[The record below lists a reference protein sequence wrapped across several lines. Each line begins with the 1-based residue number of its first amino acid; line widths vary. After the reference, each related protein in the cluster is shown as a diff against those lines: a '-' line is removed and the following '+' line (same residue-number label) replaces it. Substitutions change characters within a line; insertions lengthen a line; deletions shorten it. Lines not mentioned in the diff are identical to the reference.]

1 LLEVVLFLK
10 LTFDENNRKDGLCQY
25 EEAVKYHNTLDI
37 KDANTCM
44 ALSL

>member
-1 LLEVVLFLK
+1 MKITEKMDF
-10 LTFDENNRKDGLCQY
+10 CQY
-25 EEAVKYHNTLDI
+25 EEAVVKYHNTLDI